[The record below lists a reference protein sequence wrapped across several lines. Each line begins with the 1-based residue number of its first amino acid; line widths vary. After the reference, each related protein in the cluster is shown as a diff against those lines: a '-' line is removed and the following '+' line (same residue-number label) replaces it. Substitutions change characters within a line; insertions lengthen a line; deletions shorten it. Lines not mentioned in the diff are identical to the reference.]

1 MKTSLELEKRLEQLQ
16 KDINIAE
23 VELGKS
29 LITKKM
35 DSSFI
40 PLYEEFEHIESQK
53 KSYLQDIDKIRELAA
68 NGKQI
73 NNELD
78 IIKKQS
84 NALLSEW
91 PNLYEKLGIALANNQ
106 NLAYTQEY
114 EPYRIPIEEMKSKYA
129 EAKDAL
135 DSLRVQMENQ
145 SFMNRL
151 LSQVQYTAKN
161 TSFSQL
167 QKKLSTLFI
176 KCGKGVFETGVLS
189 KLYETSSLSA
199 EVAEEY
205 ALCFDLKQR
214 CDANNANFEE
224 KTKLLSENEKLLS
237 DKGVVGSID
246 KKIYAIEQDIKL
258 KEQEQQ
264 KLCQIVGHD
273 FSVKYI
279 DPDGEYIVPS
289 EDILNSL
296 EKNICSVLERIA
308 ILRYNVVICK
318 RKIQIIHLSEKIV
331 NSEHKIMSLQKT
343 IQDNESKISQ
353 LTSLNKEL
361 NIKIETLNAEKE
373 QLLAK
378 RSELEIAAAN
388 DTKRI
393 ETD

>member
-91 PNLYEKLGIALANNQ
+91 SNLYEKLGIALANNQ

-167 QKKLSTLFI
+167 QKKL
-176 KCGKGVFETGVLS
+176 
-189 KLYETSSLSA
+189 
-199 EVAEEY
+199 
-205 ALCFDLKQR
+205 D
-214 CDANNANFEE
+214 
-224 KTKLLSENEKLLS
+224 
-237 DKGVVGSID
+237 
-246 KKIYAIEQDIKL
+246 
-258 KEQEQQ
+258 
-264 KLCQIVGHD
+264 
-273 FSVKYI
+273 
-279 DPDGEYIVPS
+279 
-289 EDILNSL
+289 
-296 EKNICSVLERIA
+296 VLEAQKFDIDSFENLSLFQFLKYKSIRAFIA
-308 ILRYNVVICK
+308 VKLNNYFNFTKTQKMLYINVCK
-318 RKIQIIHLSEKIV
+318 GKFF
-331 NSEHKIMSLQKT
+331 
-343 IQDNESKISQ
+343 
-353 LTSLNKEL
+353 
-361 NIKIETLNAEKE
+361 
-373 QLLAK
+373 
-378 RSELEIAAAN
+378 
-388 DTKRI
+388 
-393 ETD
+393 